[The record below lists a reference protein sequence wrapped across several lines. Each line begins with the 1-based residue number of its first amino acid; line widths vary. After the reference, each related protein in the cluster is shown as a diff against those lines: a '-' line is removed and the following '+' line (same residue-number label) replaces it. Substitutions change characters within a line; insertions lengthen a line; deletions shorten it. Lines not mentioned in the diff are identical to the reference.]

1 MGLFEQ
7 FPYTNFHD
15 LNLDA
20 IVKAV
25 ADLQADIDGMLDEA
39 KAYTDQIKE
48 EVDIEM
54 AAQIIQVQH
63 MIDQAQTNFDA
74 QIDSIEGLLDDYLA
88 MAEDYADDKVGDLRV
103 YVDNQL
109 AGIGIDVLD
118 PVTGIM
124 GSVQAAINSLFGLH
138 TSDALTA
145 SEYDALDLTATTY
158 DGKQLTATNYDLFG
172 KNLLP

>member
-25 ADLQADIDGMLDEA
+25 ADLQADIDGLLDEA
-39 KAYTDQIKE
+39 KAYTDQIKK
-48 EVDIEM
+48 EVDLEM

-63 MIDQAQTNFDA
+63 MIDQAQNNFDA
-74 QIDSIEGLLDDYLA
+74 QIDSIQGLLDDYLA
-88 MAEDYADDKVGDLRV
+88 MAEDYTDDKVGDLRV

-109 AGIGIDVLD
+109 AGIGVEVLD
-118 PVTGIM
+118 PVTGIL

-145 SEYDALDLTATTY
+145 SEYDALDLTASTY